1 MGQVDVMTA
10 VDEGEHHIG
19 DVVPER
25 PGRRH
30 HRVRWTLLGIL
41 GVALAFALVSA
52 GLAYRGRAREV
63 SIQQAAGNYHP
74 GASDPSGAHPL
85 AGVYSYTGTGT
96 DQLSLPPLSQPEG
109 PTLPGT
115 VEATSSSCWSFRI
128 DFSTNHWQSWIYC
141 RSAQGL
147 EQTGEQIWQRWM
159 IGPVAVT
166 NLSSLHCDPG
176 AMALPATRTVGQSW
190 PVRCKGRSTEIAGN
204 VVSTGSNRYLGET
217 LMMVSG
223 HKVRVAHIS
232 EQWTLSGAQVGPQH
246 DDIWFDTATG
256 LPIENRRSIRVRT
269 ATPFGTSTYTESGQ
283 FLLRSVK
290 PTT

>member
-1 MGQVDVMTA
+1 MTA
-10 VDEGEHHIG
+10 LREGELHRG
-19 DVVPER
+19 ETVPER

-30 HRVRWTLLGIL
+30 HRVRWTLLGVL
-41 GVALAFALVSA
+41 GLVIIFVLVSA

-63 SIQQAAGNYHP
+63 SLQQAAGNYRP
-74 GASDPSGAHPL
+74 GASDPTGSHPL
-85 AGVYSYTGTGT
+85 PGVYSYTGTGT

-115 VEATSSSCWSFRI
+115 VEAVSSNCWSFRI
-128 DFSTNHWQSWIYC
+128 DFSTNHWQSWTYC
-141 RSAQGL
+141 RGAEGL
-147 EQTGEQIWQRWM
+147 EQTGEQVWQRWM

-176 AMALPATRTVGQSW
+176 AMALPANRAVGQSW
-190 PVRCKGRSTEIAGN
+190 PVRCTGSSTEIAGK

-217 LMMVSG
+217 FMMISG
-223 HKVRVAHIS
+223 HRVRVAHIS

-256 LPIENRRSIRVRT
+256 LPLQNRRSIRVKT
-269 ATPFGTSTYTESGQ
+269 ATPFGSSIYTETGR
-283 FLLRSVK
+283 FVLRSLT